1 MQLQTI
7 ISPFLKLLSK
17 AAGAF
22 IKLVFKIFDI
32 SLSWGKPIEDVV
44 IMIKANA
51 RAIVVNI
58 KSTIPGTTLVT
69 TPFSY

>member
-22 IKLVFKIFDI
+22 IGLVFKIFDI
-32 SLSWGKPIEDVV
+32 SLSWEKPIEDVV

-51 RAIVVNI
+51 RAIVV
-58 KSTIPGTTLVT
+58 K
-69 TPFSY
+69 